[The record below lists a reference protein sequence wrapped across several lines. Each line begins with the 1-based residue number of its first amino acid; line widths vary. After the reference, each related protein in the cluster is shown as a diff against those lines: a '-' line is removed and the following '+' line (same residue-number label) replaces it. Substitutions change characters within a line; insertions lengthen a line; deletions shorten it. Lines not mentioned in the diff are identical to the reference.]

1 MITVMKKRTLMQ
13 PQRHKGDKLD
23 KSAKDFIFT
32 NGQLTDTK
40 CMLIS
45 GLDVSKDPQL
55 LPNCSHPYDH
65 YIVSG
70 KFTVI

>member
-1 MITVMKKRTLMQ
+1 MKKRTLMQ

-32 NGQLTDTK
+32 NGQLYDTK

-45 GLDVSKDPQL
+45 GYDVSKDPQL
-55 LPNCSHPYDH
+55 LPNSYHPYDH
-65 YIVSG
+65 YIVSA
-70 KFTVI
+70 KFTMI